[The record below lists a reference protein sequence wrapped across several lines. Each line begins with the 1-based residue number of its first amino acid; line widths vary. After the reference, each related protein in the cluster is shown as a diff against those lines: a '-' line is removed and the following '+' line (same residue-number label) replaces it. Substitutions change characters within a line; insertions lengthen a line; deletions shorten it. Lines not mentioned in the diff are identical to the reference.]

1 MREVDVS
8 EIADVVAKL
17 SIEACCELGADVMA
31 ALETALEHEESPTAR
46 EVLKEIIENDK
57 IAADETVPMCQDT
70 GVAVIFLEVGQDVH
84 FVGGDLNEAINRGV
98 AQGYT
103 EGYLRK
109 SLVAHP
115 LKRKNTGDNTPAVVH
130 VEIVPGDRVRV
141 RFAPKGGG
149 SENMSTVRMMAPA
162 AGREGVKKF
171 VVDWVSQAGANPCPP
186 VIVGVGLGGTFEKA
200 ALLAKKALLREIG
213 ERAKDPDDAQLE
225 RAILEEVNE
234 LGIGPQGFGG
244 RITALEVFVES
255 HPCHIASLPVAVNLQ
270 CHAARHKEAVV

>member
-31 ALETALEHEESPTAR
+31 ALETALEREESPTAR
-46 EVLKEIIENDK
+46 EVLKEIIENDR